1 MDSHKSIQEFLREL
15 KSRPPN
21 NRSDNERLFLRYN
34 EFILSSIADYKRL
47 ASQDCRIDWDDVY
60 QDAAVALLE
69 IAKDP
74 DIRGNFSTYVQRE
87 IINSIRRSVETESQ
101 FKDFVSRLRL
111 ELRLYQ
117 KCVQELHAKLRR
129 TPTTTEIA
137 KQLGLPSLHIA
148 HLKRLCQAAR
158 DYEMMDYLT
167 EWPN

>member
-1 MDSHKSIQEFLREL
+1 MDLHKSIQEFLREL
-15 KSRPPN
+15 KSRTPN

-34 EFILSSIADYKRL
+34 EFILASIASYKRL

-74 DIRGNFSTYVQRE
+74 DIRGNFSTYIQRE

-101 FKDFVSRLRL
+101 FRNFVSRLKL

-117 KCVQELHAKLRR
+117 KCVQELQAKHRR
-129 TPTTTEIA
+129 EPTTSEVA
-137 KQLGLPSLHIA
+137 KQLGLPPLCIA
-148 HLKRLCQAAR
+148 QLKRIYRAAY
-158 DYEMMDYLT
+158 DYGMMDYLT
-167 EWPN
+167 E